1 VAWLSTEECHV
12 SGRVFLVRGGQ
23 IGVFTPWVIAAEITQ
38 SHRWT
43 LDQLDASMGTL
54 VGHEAGTGA
63 AG

>member
-1 VAWLSTEECHV
+1 
-12 SGRVFLVRGGQ
+12 VFA
-23 IGVFTPWVIAAEITQ
+23 PWVIAAEITQ